1 MGEKWGQRVL
11 SPGPRHGYPRKHGLH
26 GGKKAKARLDRFKRM
41 VYNILGGIIN
51 RWWVKRK
58 KGKR

>member
-1 MGEKWGQRVL
+1 MKWGKNEVKGFC

-51 RWWVKRK
+51 R
-58 KGKR
+58 